1 MIQSMTG
8 YGKAT
13 ATFGDKKIYVEIKSL
28 KSKAKELT
36 TRFAQL
42 YRE

>member
-13 ATFGDKKIYVEIKSL
+13 ATFGDEKNQRRNKIIE
-28 KSKAKELT
+28 
-36 TRFAQL
+36 Q
-42 YRE
+42 